1 MPELEVEGLH
11 VHVHE
16 WLPNHETRAC
26 VVCLPSTGM
35 AGSQW
40 RKLAKQLSGLGHRVL
55 APDLLGY
62 GASAWPGT
70 RRFETRDDVAVVAA
84 TLALAGPAPLHLVA
98 HSYGGRVGLLA
109 ACEQPERIR
118 SLALFEPTCF
128 GVLRSAGEHD
138 AIQELLDYDV
148 DGRFL
153 DDDHGGS
160 EAWIERFVDYW
171 SGPGSFAEFSP
182 SERAVWLRAGRKM
195 FEEVRETS
203 LDAVPHQRYLERLAR
218 IPMLTMSGADSTR
231 AGRRCAAVL
240 ATMLPHCD
248 HVELPGVGHMAPL
261 LAAAE
266 VNALILAHVAA
277 SEGRRSAS
285 EPAGSTALTG
295 RAAGDAPT
303 PPTVREHGRATTLQE
318 TTEKRDSEQTFE

>member
-1 MPELEVEGLH
+1 MSTRCYPARIVASIGLASAIAACSPRRVPELEVEGLR

-16 WLPNHETRAC
+16 WLPSPGSEPRAC

-40 RKLAKQLSGLGHRVL
+40 RKLAKQLSARGHRVL

-62 GASAWPGT
+62 GNSPWPGT
-70 RRFETRDDVAVVAA
+70 RRFETRDDVAVVHA
-84 TLALAGPAPLHLVA
+84 TLELAGPTPLHLVA

-109 ACEQPERIR
+109 AVEQPERIR

-128 GVLRSAGEHD
+128 GVLRSAGEHE
-138 AIQELLDYDV
+138 AIRELLDYDV

-153 DDDHGGS
+153 DDAFGGS

-171 SGPGSFAEFSP
+171 SGAGSFAEFSP
-182 SERAVWLRAGRKM
+182 DERAAWLRAGRKM

-203 LDAVPHQRYLERLAR
+203 LDEVPHQLYGARLSG
-218 IPMLTMSGADSTR
+218 IPMLTMSGAESTR

-240 ATMLPHCD
+240 AAMLPHCR
-248 HVELPGVGHMAPL
+248 HVELAGVGHMGPL

-266 VNALILAHVAA
+266 VNALILAHIDAQ
-277 SEGRRSAS
+277 
-285 EPAGSTALTG
+285 PA
-295 RAAGDAPT
+295 
-303 PPTVREHGRATTLQE
+303 
-318 TTEKRDSEQTFE
+318 